1 MYLAIVESLVIVDK
15 TWETDFLLNKFSC
28 NSGFSCFPP
37 IFNSGRFF
45 ERHIGNLGI
54 NLFKYK
60 LILSI
65 HSELDSQII
74 QSKTIIQRTNYITFR
89 YSLSK
94 SVKTSKL
101 MFDRIQKFGGTS
113 KTVSFNSLTNWKKVA
128 IIKKTKIYFM

>member
-1 MYLAIVESLVIVDK
+1 M
-15 TWETDFLLNKFSC
+15 
-28 NSGFSCFPP
+28 
-37 IFNSGRFF
+37 
-45 ERHIGNLGI
+45 GI

-74 QSKTIIQRTNYITFR
+74 QSKTIIQGKNHITFK
-89 YSLSK
+89 YSLFK

-113 KTVSFNSLTNWKKVA
+113 KTVSFNSLTNWTKVA